1 MVDERSQ
8 DDEARYWIE
17 RISNI
22 RQYVARDASRA
33 PHKPLLLLYLLGRF
47 RRSGST
53 SVTFIEVEPVLRK
66 LLVDFGPANPRPR
79 PEFPFARLENDGLWM
94 VRGPNG
100 EPNPGDNAVKLR
112 QGGYVGELSSELVQ
126 ALTNSSDLVDTL
138 ANYLLYREFPES
150 VHSLIAASVGLVF
163 DSTILYDNYDSY
175 EIVNRRK
182 RPPGFRE
189 LVLDFFDGQCAFC
202 GFYGRLD
209 GQYVGVEAAHIQWF
223 AYEGASDLSNGIAL
237 CALHH
242 VLFDLGV
249 MGIDEE
255 LAIDVSVRFDS
266 ESSAAR
272 LVVRELK
279 GKPIERFRK
288 ASSRVSPVNIAWHRT
303 QVFKRPRSK

>member
-1 MVDERSQ
+1 MADERSEG
-8 DDEARYWIE
+8 DEAHYWIE

-47 RRSGST
+47 RKSGST
-53 SVTFIEVEPVLRK
+53 SVTFSEAEPVLRK
-66 LLVDFGPANPRPR
+66 LLVDFGPPNPKPR
-79 PEFPFARLENDGLWM
+79 PEYPFARLENDGLWT

-100 EPNPGDNAVKLR
+100 EPNPGEAAAKLR
-112 QGGYVGELSSELVQ
+112 RDGYVGELSSELVQ
-126 ALTNSSDLVDTL
+126 ALTKSRGLVDSL
-138 ANYLLYREFPES
+138 ASYLLYREFPES
-150 VHSLIAASVGLVF
+150 VHSLIAASTGLTF
-163 DSTILYDNYDSY
+163 DSPTLYDSY

-189 LVLDFFDGQCAFC
+189 MVLDFFDGQCAFC

-242 VLFDLGV
+242 ILFDLGV
-249 MGIDEE
+249 MSIDDE
-255 LAIDVSVRFDS
+255 LAIDVSARFDS

-272 LVVRELK
+272 LVVRELN

-288 ASSRVSPVNIAWHRT
+288 LKSRVSQKNIAWHRT
-303 QVFKRPRSK
+303 QVFKGPPSR